1 MQWLARS
8 GMTGTVE
15 PLLMLRNRQTERQKH
30 SRPEPFCDTHAHS
43 EWEGHRVSRVDFK
56 AGLVTAMAGCGLPG
70 FRDGP
75 ALEVRGCVV
84 RRGLGRLGEMKGGE
98 GAGGDRASAGEGKGA
113 RASERQGENAS
124 DHEINCLTTQHACQ
138 MSTRTVSHR
147 VHECRPCSTSHVC
160 WRATRRAAS
169 SWQTPRTTPS
179 VSSSL

>member
-1 MQWLARS
+1 
-8 GMTGTVE
+8 
-15 PLLMLRNRQTERQKH
+15 MLRKRQAERQKH
-30 SRPEPFCDTHAHS
+30 SRSVSFCDTHAHS

-84 RRGLGRLGEMKGGE
+84 RRGLRRLGEGKGGE

-113 RASERQGENAS
+113 RASERQGENTS
-124 DHEINCLTTQHACQ
+124 DHGINCVTAQHACCAVGQ
-138 MSTRTVSHR
+138 MSTTRTVSHR